1 MSTNGNGFFGN
12 LSGGRFLANLY
23 AKDSIQ
29 AVFFQKIIN
38 SINVVAQ
45 NAGVGPIADVP
56 PPSPVNQVNVKTSGE
71 YLNVT
76 LNHAASVSRGINY
89 FVEVAQNDPDF
100 KQPIVH
106 SLGPSR
112 STPPI
117 QLPTFDD
124 NGNTNKYYVRAF
136 AQYPGSK
143 PSKVTTFGGAFQ
155 PASITMGGTTKLT
168 LLPSTGSGT
177 SSTTGQQGASG
188 FGRVL
193 TANKLTGSGAQGGG
207 PSASVPPSGGGGTG
221 PVVTPP
227 STGSGLNP
235 NLAIGDTFLNWPVTD
250 PATFELTEDFASGFG
265 PGNSGSTFGQIGQ
278 LGWYLLSPGFDTFL
292 RGYQFP
298 NSGVIE
304 FTTSNTASN
313 GAILTLANP
322 ISNSGS
328 VFPGFPLF
336 ASTGWKCT
344 FIFKWPLYVGLSS
357 GSSSQGTLN
366 PFTKVS
372 FYLGLANLFPTSIA
386 RQRPGKFIGLRFD
399 TDTTSPSIADS
410 TYHYEIVQNTAAGNN
425 TQGAVADTGIAPD
438 NNWHRLDM
446 LSSSL
451 GSVTFSLDGGA
462 SATLTGTADSS
473 QPTSGSCVNSEQ
485 IIGMASARSCACP
498 GTVTTV
504 SGVNV
509 IGSPEWG
516 ALNGSWVVADVQSGL
531 SSASSIPMI
540 TGNGTIDFGSGTSL
554 TNGAVTWFNMFCPC
568 IMFGNDS
575 TASPQNKLMFVDY
588 FDFIQNPKLATDFNG
603 TSDPTQARFYPTQL

>member
-136 AQYPGSK
+136 SQYPGSK

-207 PSASVPPSGGGGTG
+207 PSASVPPSGGGGSG
-221 PVVTPP
+221 PITTPP
-227 STGSGLNP
+227 AGPTTTIFGDTLKDHFYFGSASGLVGELGWSIASAVTAASGGLIGGGALPHIGAASIVVPSAAQNTSGYIQPAHITTESGDNPSFYGGMAPLFDYPGWTLNYTFQLARWPTQQSIASPFPLTKQNIYIGLRSWNDANP
-235 NLAIGDTFLNWPVTD
+235 NIRP
-250 PATFELTEDFASGFG
+250 
-265 PGNSGSTFGQIGQ
+265 
-278 LGWYLLSPGFDTFL
+278 
-292 RGYQFP
+292 RQF
-298 NSGVIE
+298 V
-304 FTTSNTASN
+304 
-313 GAILTLANP
+313 
-322 ISNSGS
+322 
-328 VFPGFPLF
+328 
-336 ASTGWKCT
+336 
-344 FIFKWPLYVGLSS
+344 
-357 GSSSQGTLN
+357 
-366 PFTKVS
+366 
-372 FYLGLANLFPTSIA
+372 
-386 RQRPGKFIGLRFD
+386 GLRFD
-399 TDTTSPSIADS
+399 PDTTSPSIGDTTFHFEGVANNNS
-410 TYHYEIVQNTAAGNN
+410 SSNTLNN
-425 TQGAVADTGIAPD
+425 TQGNVSDTGIVPTEFVWYTLTIAYPTLGTVNFTLSGSDGSSATASLAVPIYAYTSAGGTTATLSHGIVLVSPD
-438 NNWHRLDM
+438 TAAFPGALIPWGIGSLITYTNWH
-446 LSSSL
+446 
-451 GSVTFSLDGGA
+451 
-462 SATLTGTADSS
+462 
-473 QPTSGSCVNSEQ
+473 SGSITETFTKPNVYTNDVTVSFLNDTS
-485 IIGMASARSCACP
+485 I
-498 GTVTTV
+498 TVT
-504 SGVNV
+504 
-509 IGSPEWG
+509 
-516 ALNGSWVVADVQSGL
+516 
-531 SSASSIPMI
+531 
-540 TGNGTIDFGSGTSL
+540 
-554 TNGAVTWFNMFCPC
+554 
-568 IMFGNDS
+568 
-575 TASPQNKLMFVDY
+575 SPQPSVIISGFPAVYFIAQTGCTSAATPVQNMACYVDLFEY
-588 FDFIQNPKLATDFNG
+588 NQIPGVLG
-603 TSDPTQARFYPTQL
+603 T